1 MTVDST
7 AGPSPNPSGRLRRAR
22 WWPRDT
28 ETRWTLVW
36 DGFTA
41 LTLAVP
47 TVVAAVQAPSAGH
60 AGVTSALAVG
70 LALWHWLTALRR
82 PGWDER
88 APMLLWLTGVLVF
101 TWALLG
107 RHEAYLFLLYGLYP
121 QLFSRLGR
129 WTIPGVAGLTALVAW
144 RVGALTAEDPAA
156 RWGLLGSIVL
166 ALLVGFFVVALARQ
180 TAAREQALTALE
192 AARAELDATARR
204 AGALAERERLA
215 ADLHDTIA
223 QGFTGIVMQLEAAEQ
238 ALDTAP
244 DTAAD
249 HLGRAKHA
257 ARDSLGE
264 LRRAVH
270 AMRPRVL
277 EHGDLPQALERTLR
291 RWSQQTGLP
300 ATITTTGDACPLTP
314 DAEVALLRTAQEA
327 LANVARHAH
336 AHTVEL
342 QLTYAPERV
351 VLTVTDDGVGFAP
364 ETAAHGGGIGLD
376 GLSARLDTLGG
387 QLTIDS
393 APGQGT
399 TLVAEV
405 PTP

>member
-1 MTVDST
+1 M
-7 AGPSPNPSGRLRRAR
+7 
-22 WWPRDT
+22 
-28 ETRWTLVW
+28 W

-41 LTLAVP
+41 LTLTLP
-47 TVVAAVQAPSAGH
+47 TVVAVAQAPGAGH
-60 AGVTSALAVG
+60 AVATLALAGG
-70 LALWHWLTALRR
+70 LALWHWLTALRQ
-82 PGWDER
+82 PDWDER
-88 APMLLWLTGVLVF
+88 TPMLLWLTGVLVF

-121 QLFSRLGR
+121 QLFARLGR
-129 WTIPGVAGLTALVAW
+129 WTIPGVAALTAVVAW
-144 RVGALTAEDPAA
+144 RAGVLTADDPAA
-156 RWGLLGSIVL
+156 RWGLLGSMVL
-166 ALLVGFFVVALARQ
+166 ALLIGFFVTALARQ
-180 TAAREQALTALE
+180 TRAREQALAALE
-192 AARAELDATARR
+192 ATRAELDATARR
-204 AGALAERERLA
+204 AGALAERERLTT
-215 ADLHDTIA
+215 DLHDTIA

-238 ALDTAP
+238 ALDTDP

-249 HLGRAKHA
+249 HLERAKHA

-270 AMRPRVL
+270 AMRPQVL
-277 EHGDLPQALERTLR
+277 EHGDLAQAIERITHG
-291 RWSQQTGLP
+291 WSQQTGIP
-300 ATITTTGDACPLTP
+300 ATTTTTGDSRSLTP
-314 DAEVALLRTAQEA
+314 DAEVALLRAAQEA

-342 QLTYAPERV
+342 QLTYAPEQV
-351 VLTVTDDGVGFAP
+351 VLAVTDDGVGFAP
-364 ETAAHGGGIGLD
+364 ETAADGGIGLD
-376 GLSARLDTLGG
+376 GLSARLDTLSG